1 MLVEANRGRKASE
14 RSAAAK
20 WSMLYETSLVKSMRA
35 ELAWMEASE
44 EEKVDISLQATGGKI
59 YMYMHTCEVSRDMRE
74 VAGRDGR
81 KRLTGPHDTGVPPS
95 TSRHG

>member
-1 MLVEANRGRKASE
+1 MLVEANRGRKAAE

-44 EEKVDISLQATGGKI
+44 EEKVGAFEKTQPI
-59 YMYMHTCEVSRDMRE
+59 YCIYHRRV
-74 VAGRDGR
+74 
-81 KRLTGPHDTGVPPS
+81 
-95 TSRHG
+95 